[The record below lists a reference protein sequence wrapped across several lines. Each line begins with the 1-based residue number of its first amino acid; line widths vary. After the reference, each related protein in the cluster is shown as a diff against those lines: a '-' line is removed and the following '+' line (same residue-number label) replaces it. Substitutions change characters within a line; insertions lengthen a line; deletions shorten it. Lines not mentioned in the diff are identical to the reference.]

1 MVGMLLA
8 ECSSDSVCG
17 PATPLPASAELQQ
30 ELILQHEKSIIR
42 TQTDFPNALK
52 GGPGFTRETAWQI
65 LIKDRAAVTF
75 EYLVLGRLGLSEQR
89 MQALVEEDGR
99 YYDMH
104 IIDVEHDGKHYS
116 VEQWFDITP
125 YFKSM

>member
-1 MVGMLLA
+1 MVGLLLSA
-8 ECSSDSVCG
+8 CSSVPSDE
-17 PATPLPASAELQQ
+17 PAPLQPAPAELQQ

-65 LIKDRAAVTF
+65 LIKDRTAVTF
-75 EYLVLGRLGLSEQR
+75 EYLVLGRLGLGEQR
-89 MQALVEEDGR
+89 MQALVEEEGR

-104 IIDVEHDGKHYS
+104 IIDVEPDGKHYS

>member
-8 ECSSDSVCG
+8 ACSSDSVCG

-75 EYLVLGRLGLSEQR
+75 EYLVLGRLGLGEQR

>member
-8 ECSSDSVCG
+8 ACNSDSVCG

-65 LIKDRAAVTF
+65 LIKDRTAVTF
-75 EYLVLGRLGLSEQR
+75 EYLVLGRLGLGEQR